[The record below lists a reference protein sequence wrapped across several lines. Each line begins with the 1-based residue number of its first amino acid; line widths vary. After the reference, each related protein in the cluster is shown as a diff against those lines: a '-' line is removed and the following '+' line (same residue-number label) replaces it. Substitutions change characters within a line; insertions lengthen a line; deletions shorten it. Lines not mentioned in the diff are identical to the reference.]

1 MPCDITSSLAATCG
15 FQSRLSTWL
24 EVRLGVCSCAVWT
37 SWRIHLLHHLRIFPC
52 TQGIRVATNLQDLV
66 PDVLLLVRI
75 SRYRSYRCKVRC
87 FTRQYRASSLRR
99 RFWETVLWS
108 TVPFIYGSYWFITAY
123 ICLLLLAP
131 FINCLFKYLPRQ
143 YMTALIA
150 LLSFFSVWILLGGRT
165 TPWNNVVY
173 AILGYVTGGWIRLY
187 WQEVNDKIRTW
198 HLWGIIIFSTS
209 LMIIFNHYAADRT
222 WLATILGWP
231 EQIKPGI
238 QILPMLI
245 GAALFIL
252 FTKLD
257 MTNIQG
263 FGHALVLKTASAT
276 FGIYLIHENTFWY
289 RLIWPSIAN
298 ILPFP
303 DSLFSTASTA
313 LIITLV
319 VFVMLGIIA
328 ILFDTIFVHP
338 LTKFIVKCVQKWK

>member
-99 RFWETVLWS
+99 RFWENGSWS